1 MRRLRELSS
10 DLMVAAGAAIVLFS
24 LAQATG
30 YNHCAAKGLVTGVDS
45 QRGWV

>member
-1 MRRLRELSS
+1 MRRLRGLSS
-10 DLMVAAGAAIVLFS
+10 DLMVATGVAIVLFS

-30 YNHCAAKGLVTGVDS
+30 YNHCVSKGLVTGVDS